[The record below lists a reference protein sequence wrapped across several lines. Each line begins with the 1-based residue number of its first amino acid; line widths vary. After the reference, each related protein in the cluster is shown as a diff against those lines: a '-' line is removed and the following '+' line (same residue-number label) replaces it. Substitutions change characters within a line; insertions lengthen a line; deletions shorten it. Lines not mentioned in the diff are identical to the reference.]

1 MSIIIPS
8 QSGAVKHNLLTDN
21 AAFATSFP
29 QHKEDDTATPAL
41 RDKQAIYALH
51 MVSQGE
57 KRLQKI
63 LQATQTSGELK
74 SNTNAFATQAKEEL
88 LSFAGSIENSETSR
102 AVKQQL
108 DASVSALTVRSKD
121 LALREY
127 LAECDAQL
135 QQRKKDVG
143 AVVYA
148 LADTAQNAPTA
159 QLRLSAQQQLMRQVE
174 SYRKVKLATDIAK
187 QRFVQAP

>member
-1 MSIIIPS
+1 
-8 QSGAVKHNLLTDN
+8 
-21 AAFATSFP
+21 
-29 QHKEDDTATPAL
+29 
-41 RDKQAIYALH
+41 